1 LEPLLSLLQGGSVRA
16 QKHAMQ
22 TLFHVAQCV
31 QTKSA
36 LASQAAAVAP
46 CIQALQQSSDAEVRE
61 QAAVVLTCVAD
72 GGWRADI
79 ILGGGLAPLVELL
92 KCDAASA
99 RAKAA
104 RAIASLATDPR
115 SHAGLQAA
123 LARLVELAGV
133 SGEAQE
139 PSQLTL
145 RRLSAGHNSEVRAA
159 LAQSDEATMLLCQ
172 QLLTGSEEDQ
182 QAAVLSLLNLID
194 RPEALA
200 TLVQGGGVPP
210 LVALATVPDPPPRAD
225 GRIDRTERKKKEDV
239 LQLLASVATATHADA
254 IARQG
259 ATEVL
264 LEAVQYR
271 LSSRALVEA
280 AAASLARLVITPT
293 GRTAVL
299 NGGDVTAVVELL
311 NSRYGDVPQHAL
323 EMMRSLTEQS
333 DGRVAVSASGGIA
346 PIVRV
351 SMGKEPLSKRLASN
365 ILCDLAK
372 ETEAL
377 PLLVRDGAVT
387 PLVAQLR
394 EGGAAEQEPAV
405 EALAQLVAVERGA
418 FLATSEGILAPL
430 VNLLLDSGVRA
441 QGLAMQALHHLALL
455 AETKSAVASE
465 PNVVCACVERLQ
477 RSSDMVIREQ
487 SAAVL
492 ACMSDEGRRADIVL
506 VGGVEALVELLRSG
520 DGSAQAQAARAI
532 CSVADD
538 PSSHTAAS
546 LGVAAIIDVAR
557 GDGIA
562 RTDATATLHK
572 LAGGTNARALA
583 SIAQSDAAIRILLRH
598 LSGSRTEQLIA
609 VRSLRQL
616 STQQPALRTIVEG
629 NGVPSIVALANSY
642 EPGDVQ
648 REDFCLI
655 LSRLAVPPHTEAVA
669 SSGAVEILVD
679 ALMCGGPELVRTAT
693 TALARLVWA
702 PTGFEAILQDG
713 VAACVGVLHRTDL
726 GVQAQALEILHCLAS
741 AGEDGRAAIGK
752 ANGAAQLV
760 ALATRPDGDPT
771 GKMTATRILCEL
783 AKELTVL
790 PSLIKANAA
799 VPLVVAVRDGS
810 ADLQEAAVAALRL
823 LTGGERDLAATKL
836 QAISRGGRHRAWTN
850 ALTLASVDNAA
861 EQAVTAG
868 VVAPLVR
875 MLQYHEGPVARAHA
889 MHALHNLARAGTARQ
904 AIASDP
910 EIIRACVG
918 VIKRSTD
925 PVAEDLH
932 TPHGSPVKSPKAKS
946 PHSMGSMGRSVR
958 GARQAYAQGVT
969 EEGVE
974 ELRELRRRLWTQP
987 TSLAEEAAGTL
998 RCVSDAGRRGDVI
1011 AEGGVE
1017 ALVDLFLKD
1026 GKPQVQAQALRAMNS
1041 LADDPKSH
1049 PALTSALSVLVY
1061 LAGSTSDGDSREASE
1076 YATSTLHKLASGGD
1090 ESVQRELA
1098 SSPAATLLFVRQLDG
1113 SREEQQTA
1121 VSSLRHLADRPEAL
1135 RAIVEG
1141 GGVAAL
1147 IAVANRSGTA
1157 ASATRDAAML
1167 LACLAMPPHTAAV
1180 ASARGTEVLI
1190 EALQTTGTPL
1200 TLVAVS
1206 ALGQLVK
1213 EPQGRAAV
1221 IRAGVAPCVGLLESR
1236 SDEVQL
1242 HALLVLQAIA
1252 SDGLAQAKL
1261 TEANAAAPLAA
1272 LLESETSSAVQMG
1285 ALHLMSC
1292 IAVDARSCRQIVE
1305 NGGVAASLPLLF
1317 AKGDA
1322 AAEDVLVVLGAVA
1335 THVNKVDA
1343 LGDASS
1349 PSVMGTIARFCRGS
1363 NERTREDA
1371 TMVLALLASDARN
1384 AANLL
1389 ITGGAQGLAHVARHL
1404 DGTAASR
1411 ATAVAALEAIAPS
1424 IFGTFH
1430 VSMLGSPLL
1439 RMPLFWTEAV
1449 TSFLGSQMAQVYKQ
1463 LGAIADNFYFE
1474 LFHLCAQI
1482 ALRRADA
1489 EEHQAVRAMKEV
1501 FEALENETTIA
1512 KWLAGIFPSIVARVR
1527 KDIDCFAAFEI
1538 IDLPDIGHLGLEV
1551 TNRVRGMALAEKAL
1565 RALYQRYLREE
1576 LPSRWKQLFKEAT
1589 RTAYNLKY
1597 MFRESLP
1604 KTKAKFVEHLGFNL
1618 EGKSKELFTHL
1629 VRGAFEMYHGLVDQR
1644 KLAETDFLDNPQALI
1659 QVVREGAQGADERVQ
1674 LLAEIAAR
1682 YMQSYV
1688 DQVPPQLPLTP
1699 HHTQICAMLIFSQ
1712 FFEQKER
1719 WAREYGMRA
1728 AILQMKTGEGKSI
1741 VIAMMAVYTVK
1752 QLKKKVHVLENNEGL
1767 LERDF
1772 ANYKSF
1778 YESFG
1783 LTCNK
1788 TIDSTSDIC
1797 YCLKKQNNTFFNQHL
1812 LSGDLDLTGTILIVD
1827 EVDDLVVNEKP
1838 TLLYQAKD
1846 DSLTPHYKACYNA
1859 LIKGQDRPAKV
1870 DSPIWNDAKRIK
1882 READAKVQGVH
1893 FQLGEQGWIML
1904 EEGPDGSARVPK
1916 VPLSDDW
1923 LVFKNYE
1930 DFSMEPAKNTFR
1942 SCLCTPFMYQKCG

>member
-1 LEPLLSLLQGGSVRA
+1 
-16 QKHAMQ
+16 
-22 TLFHVAQCV
+22 
-31 QTKSA
+31 
-36 LASQAAAVAP
+36 
-46 CIQALQQSSDAEVRE
+46 
-61 QAAVVLTCVAD
+61 
-72 GGWRADI
+72 
-79 ILGGGLAPLVELL
+79 
-92 KCDAASA
+92 
-99 RAKAA
+99 
-104 RAIASLATDPR
+104 
-115 SHAGLQAA
+115 
-123 LARLVELAGV
+123 
-133 SGEAQE
+133 
-139 PSQLTL
+139 
-145 RRLSAGHNSEVRAA
+145 
-159 LAQSDEATMLLCQ
+159 
-172 QLLTGSEEDQ
+172 
-182 QAAVLSLLNLID
+182 
-194 RPEALA
+194 
-200 TLVQGGGVPP
+200 
-210 LVALATVPDPPPRAD
+210 
-225 GRIDRTERKKKEDV
+225 
-239 LQLLASVATATHADA
+239 
-254 IARQG
+254 
-259 ATEVL
+259 
-264 LEAVQYR
+264 
-271 LSSRALVEA
+271 
-280 AAASLARLVITPT
+280 
-293 GRTAVL
+293 
-299 NGGDVTAVVELL
+299 
-311 NSRYGDVPQHAL
+311 
-323 EMMRSLTEQS
+323 
-333 DGRVAVSASGGIA
+333 
-346 PIVRV
+346 
-351 SMGKEPLSKRLASN
+351 
-365 ILCDLAK
+365 
-372 ETEAL
+372 
-377 PLLVRDGAVT
+377 
-387 PLVAQLR
+387 
-394 EGGAAEQEPAV
+394 
-405 EALAQLVAVERGA
+405 
-418 FLATSEGILAPL
+418 
-430 VNLLLDSGVRA
+430 
-441 QGLAMQALHHLALL
+441 
-455 AETKSAVASE
+455 
-465 PNVVCACVERLQ
+465 
-477 RSSDMVIREQ
+477 
-487 SAAVL
+487 
-492 ACMSDEGRRADIVL
+492 
-506 VGGVEALVELLRSG
+506 
-520 DGSAQAQAARAI
+520 
-532 CSVADD
+532 
-538 PSSHTAAS
+538 
-546 LGVAAIIDVAR
+546 
-557 GDGIA
+557 
-562 RTDATATLHK
+562 
-572 LAGGTNARALA
+572 
-583 SIAQSDAAIRILLRH
+583 
-598 LSGSRTEQLIA
+598 
-609 VRSLRQL
+609 
-616 STQQPALRTIVEG
+616 
-629 NGVPSIVALANSY
+629 
-642 EPGDVQ
+642 
-648 REDFCLI
+648 
-655 LSRLAVPPHTEAVA
+655 
-669 SSGAVEILVD
+669 
-679 ALMCGGPELVRTAT
+679 
-693 TALARLVWA
+693 
-702 PTGFEAILQDG
+702 
-713 VAACVGVLHRTDL
+713 
-726 GVQAQALEILHCLAS
+726 
-741 AGEDGRAAIGK
+741 
-752 ANGAAQLV
+752 
-760 ALATRPDGDPT
+760 
-771 GKMTATRILCEL
+771 
-783 AKELTVL
+783 
-790 PSLIKANAA
+790 
-799 VPLVVAVRDGS
+799 
-810 ADLQEAAVAALRL
+810 
-823 LTGGERDLAATKL
+823 
-836 QAISRGGRHRAWTN
+836 
-850 ALTLASVDNAA
+850 
-861 EQAVTAG
+861 
-868 VVAPLVR
+868 
-875 MLQYHEGPVARAHA
+875 
-889 MHALHNLARAGTARQ
+889 
-904 AIASDP
+904 
-910 EIIRACVG
+910 
-918 VIKRSTD
+918 
-925 PVAEDLH
+925 
-932 TPHGSPVKSPKAKS
+932 
-946 PHSMGSMGRSVR
+946 
-958 GARQAYAQGVT
+958 
-969 EEGVE
+969 
-974 ELRELRRRLWTQP
+974 
-987 TSLAEEAAGTL
+987 
-998 RCVSDAGRRGDVI
+998 
-1011 AEGGVE
+1011 
-1017 ALVDLFLKD
+1017 
-1026 GKPQVQAQALRAMNS
+1026 
-1041 LADDPKSH
+1041 
-1049 PALTSALSVLVY
+1049 
-1061 LAGSTSDGDSREASE
+1061 
-1076 YATSTLHKLASGGD
+1076 
-1090 ESVQRELA
+1090 
-1098 SSPAATLLFVRQLDG
+1098 
-1113 SREEQQTA
+1113 
-1121 VSSLRHLADRPEAL
+1121 
-1135 RAIVEG
+1135 
-1141 GGVAAL
+1141 
-1147 IAVANRSGTA
+1147 
-1157 ASATRDAAML
+1157 
-1167 LACLAMPPHTAAV
+1167 MPPHTAAV

-1221 IRAGVAPCVGLLESR
+1221 IRAGVAPCAGLLESR